1 MRILLMRHAEAAP
14 GFPDESRQLTPYGE
28 ASLRNCPEGLQP
40 YLDEVTH
47 IFVSPYQRTQ
57 QTLSILLP
65 SQKGTLLDLITP
77 EGDPET
83 VLNYLQLLPDESTV
97 LLVTHMP
104 LVGRLYS
111 SLVEGESRFGIGFM
125 PAQLEVI
132 DCDLPAAGL
141 GRSIAQFTHQ
151 L

>member
-1 MRILLMRHAEAAP
+1 MRFLLMRHAEAAP

-47 IFVSPYQRTQ
+47 IFVSPFQRTQ
-57 QTLSILLP
+57 QTLAILLP
-65 SQKGTLLDLITP
+65 NQKGTLLDLITP
-77 EGDPET
+77 EGNPEA
-83 VLNYLQLLPDESTV
+83 VFNYLQSLPDQSTV

-132 DCDLPAAGL
+132 DCELPAAGL

>member
-14 GFPDESRQLTPYGE
+14 GIPDESRRLTPYGE
-28 ASLRNCPEGLQP
+28 ASLRNRPAGLQLF
-40 YLDEVTH
+40 LDDVTH

-57 QTLSILLP
+57 QTLNNLLP
-65 SQKGTLLDLITP
+65 VRDSVTLELITP
-77 EGDPET
+77 EGEPGA
-83 VLNYLQLLPDESTV
+83 VLDFLQTLPDESSV

-104 LVGRLYS
+104 LVGRLFS
-111 SLVEGESRFGIGFM
+111 LLVEGSSRFGVGFV

-141 GRSIAQFTHQ
+141 GRSTAQFIHRP
-151 L
+151 